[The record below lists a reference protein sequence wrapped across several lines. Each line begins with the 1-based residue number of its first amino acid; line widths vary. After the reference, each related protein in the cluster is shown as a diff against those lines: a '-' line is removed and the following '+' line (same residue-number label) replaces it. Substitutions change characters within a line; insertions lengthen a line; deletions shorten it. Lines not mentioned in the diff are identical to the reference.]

1 MGESARPR
9 PSAGMPGW
17 PRGWAGRPSRR
28 AMLRGHRGNHTI
40 EAEDPI
46 HLQTALE
53 ILQQQLE
60 SFQTF
65 QKQTLENANM
75 VQFEISDIVNQNIF
89 EMKTPVHISAKIMTT
104 AHISCTATNASLPME
119 YPELLPSKRKVHHDQ
134 QSFSEEYVEARCNT
148 GNVVSD
154 IKNSHKI
161 SVKTE
166 KVENSENL
174 IGNKRILTINNEFTC
189 GHLVSGTDLETERLD
204 AAQEKVIFSKSKLP
218 IHLPEYRKEFCKIND
233 NNYPTKLLK
242 QEFWKSVSIN
252 SDLLAQN
259 TEKSVYRAKL
269 NNLKEV
275 AKIVTTSDKS
285 HIASV
290 PLNENCLHFGQEFY
304 KDSECASVWGSPT
317 TTCNEK
323 ADSES
328 RNILEEFKSSCNE
341 SNRCQVNLFSKMVKN
356 KLQMLDHKQQL
367 GKEQL
372 AFFNQTLL
380 RRGDQKFSEN
390 KLAPEYDGEI
400 EALHKSLKNSEHV
413 QKRVHYLQNENLTL
427 RNNVKSLADTIQ
439 SLKEKISKYNMKIK
453 DLAKEKR
460 SMQIQLVK
468 LPEGNEECVKEVKN
482 LLRKCKELQNQKIIL
497 EKEKNQHHNGNK
509 DTIQALHD
517 FQIRNKK
524 SEEKMTA
531 GSCEKGRLNVTL
543 ESLKHKCSNSQE
555 TNKKL
560 DIKIRQFTEEK
571 SSLEQEFEGN
581 QSEIQQMK
589 EKETA
594 PKSELETPLQLMQT
608 LPEEK
613 LNLEMTL
620 QECSNTKQ
628 MLLKDI
634 NKVQSD
640 KVYTEKKLMTE
651 LRNTKAD
658 IDLLKYNLTTANT
671 EYKRLSKV
679 ITDIAEENQLLKKE
693 LNEYRQYASKYE
705 NDIRKLTEECLLLEN
720 HLQTIE
726 NERDVLQLE
735 FRRLHKNFVYLQG
748 QATSLAWAQ
757 KKPYSSSGIMEN
769 NCYSEH
775 STRTCKEIPDLEY
788 LSQGNEKITKIRKKI
803 QEEELKRWKEK

>member
-104 AHISCTATNASLPME
+104 AHISCTATNASL
-119 YPELLPSKRKVHHDQ
+119 
-134 QSFSEEYVEARCNT
+134 
-148 GNVVSD
+148 
-154 IKNSHKI
+154 
-161 SVKTE
+161 
-166 KVENSENL
+166 
-174 IGNKRILTINNEFTC
+174 
-189 GHLVSGTDLETERLD
+189 
-204 AAQEKVIFSKSKLP
+204 
-218 IHLPEYRKEFCKIND
+218 
-233 NNYPTKLLK
+233 
-242 QEFWKSVSIN
+242 
-252 SDLLAQN
+252 
-259 TEKSVYRAKL
+259 
-269 NNLKEV
+269 
-275 AKIVTTSDKS
+275 
-285 HIASV
+285 
-290 PLNENCLHFGQEFY
+290 
-304 KDSECASVWGSPT
+304 
-317 TTCNEK
+317 
-323 ADSES
+323 
-328 RNILEEFKSSCNE
+328 
-341 SNRCQVNLFSKMVKN
+341 
-356 KLQMLDHKQQL
+356 
-367 GKEQL
+367 
-372 AFFNQTLL
+372 TLL

>member
-204 AAQEKVIFSKSKLP
+204 AAQEK
-218 IHLPEYRKEFCKIND
+218 
-233 NNYPTKLLK
+233 
-242 QEFWKSVSIN
+242 
-252 SDLLAQN
+252 
-259 TEKSVYRAKL
+259 
-269 NNLKEV
+269 
-275 AKIVTTSDKS
+275 
-285 HIASV
+285 
-290 PLNENCLHFGQEFY
+290 
-304 KDSECASVWGSPT
+304 
-317 TTCNEK
+317 
-323 ADSES
+323 
-328 RNILEEFKSSCNE
+328 
-341 SNRCQVNLFSKMVKN
+341 
-356 KLQMLDHKQQL
+356 
-367 GKEQL
+367 
-372 AFFNQTLL
+372 TLL